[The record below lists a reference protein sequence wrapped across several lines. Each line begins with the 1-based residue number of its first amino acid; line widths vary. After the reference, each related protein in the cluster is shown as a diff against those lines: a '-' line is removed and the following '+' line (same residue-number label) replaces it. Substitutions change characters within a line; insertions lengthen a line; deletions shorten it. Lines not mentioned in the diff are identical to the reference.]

1 MSTTKLASRAD
12 VATNEAS
19 RYLQQLCK
27 HFAHKLKVEV
37 SPEAGSIEFSI
48 GTMHGYAETERLV
61 LTAEADDEERLAKL
75 EDVIARHLTR
85 FMFRAPPT
93 IVWVR
98 A

>member
-1 MSTTKLASRAD
+1 MTSRTTSRAD
-12 VATNEAS
+12 VTTDEPS

-27 HFAHKLKVEV
+27 HFAHKLPVEV

-48 GTMHGYAETERLV
+48 GTMRGRTETGRLV

-75 EDVIARHLTR
+75 EDVIARHLVR

-93 IVWVR
+93 IAWTR
-98 A
+98 L